1 MSAVFACVAVS
12 PASAILAPAIQASF
26 EDWRD
31 TVAGSS
37 DNSSA
42 PGPAEPAAA
51 LLSLSQDVE
60 GASLATARSSL
71 EVEGLLW
78 APKLAL
84 AIPRVRSV
92 VFGISRL
99 AVLGLLQL
107 RAIDGSVQ
115 HMRRLLVPDFSD
127 SPTAE
132 RHQRISPGTEPRENA
147 QDQHQSSS
155 DHWAESI
162 DESMLQAEVA
172 LVTEAPPDDGAK
184 EAKQQSLD
192 AIVFSFLVIQAI
204 VSLYVAKSAGEGI
217 PPLTPEDEEL
227 PERYRIWS
235 DRPLDCC
242 ADPGVCL
249 FSCICPCM
257 SFGHNTKMAGC
268 RPLDQYWRGC
278 TAFILVTLLAMVV
291 GLLGTVLI
299 GNLVYAVRTKLK
311 ESYEFHG
318 QNDSIQ
324 DFLLACCCPLLAI
337 AQEARHIENSKKAGF
352 TFDPAMR
359 WPEGQRPARLAN
371 GGAFVGQAV
380 GLRQNAQ
387 WSGSFRGAHG
397 TIGNP
402 PARPTRPKNDT
413 AAASA
418 D

>member
-1 MSAVFACVAVS
+1 VSAVFACVAVS
-12 PASAILAPAIQASF
+12 PASAILTPAIQFSL
-26 EDWRD
+26 EDSRD

-42 PGPAEPAAA
+42 PRPAAPAAA
-51 LLSLSQDVE
+51 LLSLAQDVE
-60 GASLATARSSL
+60 GASLASARSSL
-71 EVEGLLW
+71 EVAMLTTW

-84 AIPRVRSV
+84 AIPRVRDV
-92 VFGISRL
+92 VFGMSRL
-99 AVLGLLQL
+99 VVLGLLQL

-132 RHQRISPGTEPRENA
+132 RHQRISSAFPE
-147 QDQHQSSS
+147 DQHQSSA

-172 LVTEAPPDDGAK
+172 LFTEAPSDDGAK

-242 ADPGVCL
+242 ADPSVCIFTCL
-249 FSCICPCM
+249 CPCM
-257 SFGHNTKMAGC
+257 SFGHNTKMGGC

-278 TAFILVTLLAMVV
+278 VAFVLVTLLAMVV

-324 DFLLACCCPLLAI
+324 DFLLACCCPILAI

-402 PARPTRPKNDT
+402 PAPPTRPKNDT
-413 AAASA
+413 ANASGA